1 MKSILKN
8 SLLML
13 AVAAATVCSTATAQV
28 LINDISEAPTAAAGG
43 QVNAII
49 DMATGELIVQIGGG
63 VQVFVL
69 TVTDG
74 LNFFDTAAT
83 LPGLSELDPANPFVP
98 GSQPLESGLTQND
111 PDAIGML
118 TAAGVRIGVFNLGLA
133 LAPGLSIAELN
144 DAGFNLRFDGQGRQN
159 NPALPQPNDFDIS
172 APDNIF
178 VVAGS
183 AVPEPSSL
191 SLLALAGLGVVA
203 RRRLKLF

>member
-28 LINDISEAPTAAAGG
+28 LINDISEAPVAAELG

-63 VQVFVL
+63 IQVFGISVN
-69 TVTDG
+69 DG
-74 LNFFDTAAT
+74 LNFFDNDAT
-83 LPGLSELDPANPFVP
+83 LPGLTDIDPADPDAFTLALD
-98 GSQPLESGLTQND
+98 GTQND
-111 PDAIGML
+111 PDAIGSL
-118 TAAGVRIGVFNLGLA
+118 NTSGFTPGVFNLGLA
-133 LAPGLSIAELN
+133 LAPGLSIADLN
-144 DAGFNLRFDGQGRQN
+144 DTGLVLRSDGPGRQID
-159 NPALPQPNDFDIS
+159 PTLLPCAFDCSPPPN
-172 APDNIF
+172 NIF

-183 AVPEPSSL
+183 AVPEPGSL

-203 RRRLKLF
+203 RRRR

>member
-28 LINDISEAPTAAAGG
+28 LINDISEAPTAAVGG

-49 DMATGELIVQIGGG
+49 DMATGELILQIGGG

-69 TVTDG
+69 EVNDG

-83 LPGLSELDPANPFVP
+83 VPGLSEIDPSSLGIAALD
-98 GSQPLESGLTQND
+98 GTQND
-111 PDAIGML
+111 PDAIGSL
-118 TAAGVRIGVFNLGLA
+118 SVGLPPGIFNLGLA
-133 LAPGLSIAELN
+133 LAPDLSIADLN
-144 DAGFNLRFDGQGRQN
+144 DAGFNFRFDGFGRQL
-159 NPALPQPNDFDIS
+159 NPDFSPNTFDVS
-172 APDNIF
+172 APNNIF

-191 SLLALAGLGVVA
+191 SLLVLAGLGVVV
-203 RRRLKLF
+203 RRRR